1 MWRILKMLKIIA
13 ALILTVS
20 FSYSSVADV
29 IFEMDQKQV
38 SPEATHKTKGMVKGN
53 NFKMD
58 FYENGENLDGAM
70 IYRGD
75 TKEMIMV
82 DHKDKSYV
90 VLDQATMNELAG
102 VMAEAMSQF
111 EEAMKDATPEE
122 KAMMEKMMKGRLP
135 GAGES
140 DTVEPVIK
148 KAGSGK
154 VNNYSCTNYDVY
166 RGDVKTS
173 QHCVAS
179 WDSIQGGAEMKTVMV
194 EMAQFM
200 DQLSKSFKNNKGI
213 LGQQMKF
220 ENNVF
225 KQIEKMN
232 GFPVQTIDYGDG
244 AVESES
250 QLVSSEKTSINA
262 SDLEPPAGYTKR
274 DMGLN

>member
-1 MWRILKMLKIIA
+1 MLKIIA
-13 ALILTVS
+13 VLILTLS
-20 FSYSSVADV
+20 FGYSSVADV
-29 IFEMDQKQV
+29 IFEMDQSQV
-38 SPEATHKTKGMVKGN
+38 DPVATHKTKGMVKGN
-53 NFKMD
+53 NFKME
-58 FYENGENLDGAM
+58 FYENGEKLDGAM
-70 IYRGD
+70 IYHGD
-75 TKEMIMV
+75 KKEMIMIN
-82 DHKDKSYV
+82 HQDKSYV

-102 VMAEAMSQF
+102 VMSEAMSQF

-122 KAMMEKMMKGRLP
+122 RAMMEKMMKGRMP

-140 DTVEPVIK
+140 QTVEPVIK

-179 WDSIQGGAEMKTVMV
+179 WDSIEGGAEMKTVMV
-194 EMAQFM
+194 EMSQFM
-200 DQLSKSFKNNKGI
+200 DQLSKSFKNNKGMF
-213 LGQQMKF
+213 GQQMKF

-232 GFPVQTIDYGDG
+232 GFPVQTLDYANG
-244 AVESES
+244 AVISESELISS
-250 QLVSSEKTSINA
+250 QKTTVNA
-262 SDLEPPAGYTKR
+262 SDLDVPSGYKKQ

>member
-1 MWRILKMLKIIA
+1 MLKIIA
-13 ALILTVS
+13 VLILTFS
-20 FSYSSVADV
+20 FSFSSVADV
-29 IFEMDQKQV
+29 VFEMDQKQI

-82 DHKDKSYV
+82 NHKDKSYV

-122 KAMMEKMMKGRLP
+122 RAMMEKMMKGRMP

-140 DTVEPVIK
+140 NTVEPTLK
-148 KAGSGK
+148 RAGTSI
-154 VNNYSCTNYDVY
+154 VNGYSCTIYDVY

-173 QHCVAS
+173 QHCVAT
-179 WDSIQGGAEMKTVMV
+179 WDSIQGGAEMKTVMI

-200 DQLSKSFKNNKGI
+200 DQLGKSFKNNKGMF
-213 LGQQMKF
+213 GQQMKF

-232 GFPVQTIDYGDG
+232 GFPVQSMDYGDG
-244 AVESES
+244 DVISES
-250 QLVSSEKTSINA
+250 QLVSSKKSSLNA
-262 SDLEPPAGYTKR
+262 SDLQVPSGYKKQ

>member
-1 MWRILKMLKIIA
+1 MLKIV
-13 ALILTVS
+13 ALFILTLS
-20 FSYSSVADV
+20 FGLCSVADV
-29 IFEMDQKQV
+29 IFEMDQKQF

-82 DHKDKSYV
+82 NHKDKSYI

-111 EEAMKDATPEE
+111 EEAMKDASPEE
-122 KAMMEKMMKGRLP
+122 RAMMEKMMKGRLP

-140 DTVEPVIK
+140 DTVEPTLK
-148 KAGSGK
+148 KAGSST
-154 VNNYSCTNYDVY
+154 VNGYSCTIYDVY

-173 QHCVAS
+173 QHCVAN

-194 EMAQFM
+194 EMSQFM
-200 DQLSKSFKNNKGI
+200 DQLGKSFKNNKGMF
-213 LGQQMKF
+213 GQQMKF

-232 GFPVQTIDYGDG
+232 GFPVQSMDYGNG
-244 AVESES
+244 NIVSESE
-250 QLVSSEKTSINA
+250 LVSSKKTSLNA
-262 SDLEPPAGYTKR
+262 SDLQVPSGYKQQ
-274 DMGLN
+274 DMGMN